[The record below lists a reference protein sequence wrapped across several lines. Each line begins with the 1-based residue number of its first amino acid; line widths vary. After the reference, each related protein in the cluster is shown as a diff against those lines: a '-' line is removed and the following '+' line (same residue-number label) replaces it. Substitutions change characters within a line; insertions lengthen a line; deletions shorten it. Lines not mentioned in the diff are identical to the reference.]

1 VLVDRQEIGKI
12 MICYPRAVAMPKSS
26 ITIKEFADILV
37 DLDAYIAKGGR
48 LLDVVRVPWQELPP
62 EAVLFISHEVG
73 PEILDRF
80 AKFLKRAHK
89 VTGGAGRDYT
99 EEELQ
104 TAWRETAGPSS
115 ESLH

>member
-1 VLVDRQEIGKI
+1 
-12 MICYPRAVAMPKSS
+12 MPKSS
-26 ITIKEFADILV
+26 ITVKEFADILV

-48 LLDVVRVPWQELPP
+48 LLDVVRVSWQELPP

-80 AKFLKRAHK
+80 ATFLNRAHK

-99 EEELQ
+99 EEDLR

>member
-1 VLVDRQEIGKI
+1 
-12 MICYPRAVAMPKSS
+12 MICCSLGVAMPKSS
-26 ITIKEFADILV
+26 ITVKEFTDILV

-48 LLDVVRVPWQELPP
+48 LLDVVRVPWQELPL

-80 AKFLKRAHK
+80 AKFLNRAHK
-89 VTGGAGRDYT
+89 VTGDAGRDYT
-99 EEELQ
+99 EEDLR

>member
-1 VLVDRQEIGKI
+1 MMAYHVPG
-12 MICYPRAVAMPKSS
+12 VAMPKSS
-26 ITIKEFADILV
+26 ITVREFADILV
-37 DLDAYIAKGGR
+37 DLDAYVAKGGR
-48 LLDVVRVPWQELPP
+48 LLDVVRVPWEELPL

-80 AKFLKRAHK
+80 AKFLLRAHR
-89 VTGGAGRDYT
+89 VAAGAGRGHYT
-99 EEELQ
+99 EEDLR